1 VDRSVEPMGKL
12 YLQAGHGRVMPWGA
26 HPYRVWKRRAGSK
39 DVIGVGD
46 ELFDALERQKI
57 TEPKGRD
64 QRLSLAQFR
73 SLIEWMPEAEASR
86 IKVSLTAAG
95 ISPIGME

>member
-1 VDRSVEPMGKL
+1 M
-12 YLQAGHGRVMPWGA
+12 
-26 HPYRVWKRRAGSK
+26 
-39 DVIGVGD
+39 
-46 ELFDALERQKI
+46 FDALERQKI